1 MCVRDLLDR
10 KCKGFVVNL
19 PDSTGKKKKKKKK
32 RRKEKK
38 KKRKKEEK
46 KNSVVNILDSTTI
59 FLFQTDRKRTDRHKH
74 QETSTIKVIAGPE
87 CLRMFVCPS
96 L

>member
-32 RRKEKK
+32 KRKEKK
-38 KKRKKEEK
+38 KKKI
-46 KNSVVNILDSTTI
+46 SVVNILDSTTI

>member
-38 KKRKKEEK
+38 KK